1 MKHST
6 ILSYIAVSQRRRLA
20 FPILLFLT
28 VIFLLLRTSALNYLN
43 MDTLP
48 ADQIID
54 LSTAKH
60 AVFIKAPV
68 SRLYYSGED
77 YWTGGQLS
85 GHIYYALFDD
95 TCQYYVINASA
106 GRPAEK
112 ILENYTVTGR
122 IDAFGEELHTLTSN
136 MAARLNW
143 TSSSLLEISSS
154 YFINETVYLNKREIF
169 LMLVLSITGL
179 ATLFVLGRT
188 VIYWFFP
195 KLTPAYRKLHKY
207 GNAGEILLDAEAQL
221 RKRSLIRTRDMVL
234 TSDYLIEF
242 SGDLSAIIPL
252 ESVLW
257 TYDHAALRYTL
268 RGKTLSYTIHVV
280 TVYGDEYSLKQK
292 SAEDVEVI
300 YNELTTRFPNYFYGY
315 SREHQQMV
323 RHIIRELND
332 EEE

>member
-54 LSTAKH
+54 TSTARH
-60 AVFIKAPV
+60 SIFIKAPV

-77 YWTGGQLS
+77 YWSGGQLS
-85 GHIYYALFDD
+85 GHIYYALLGD
-95 TCQYYVINASA
+95 TCQYYVVNASA
-106 GRPAEK
+106 GRPADE
-112 ILENYTVTGR
+112 ILEHYTVTGR
-122 IDAFGEELHTLTSN
+122 IDAFGDEFQTLTTN
-136 MAARLNW
+136 MAKRLNW
-143 TSSSLLEISSS
+143 TASSLKDISSS
-154 YFINETVYLNKREIF
+154 YFINETVYLNQREIF
-169 LMLVLSITGL
+169 LLIVLSLTGA
-179 ATLFVLGRT
+179 ATLVIIGGT
-188 VIYWFFP
+188 VVYWIFP

-207 GNAGEILLDAEAQL
+207 GDADEILEDAEAQL
-221 RKRSLIRTRDMVL
+221 MKRSLIRTRDMVL
-234 TSDYLIEF
+234 TSDYLVEF
-242 SGDLSAIIPL
+242 SGNLSAIIPL

-268 RGKTLSYTIHVV
+268 RGKMLSYTIHVV

-292 SAEDVEVI
+292 SAEDVQVI

-315 SREHQQMV
+315 SKEHQQLV
-323 RHIIRELND
+323 RHIISELN